1 MEMLSKRMKTKRNRN
16 ENMTTLQSIKQT
28 ISHLSCAGLLEHPSD
43 LGLACMRETNKID
56 WEPAAMGLDSAR
68 LT

>member
-1 MEMLSKRMKTKRNRN
+1 
-16 ENMTTLQSIKQT
+16 MTTLQSIKQT